1 MDKFNCSVYEVSESI
16 ENMIAEG
23 AVVPLCVSGNSMN
36 PFFIS
41 RRDIVYLKLF
51 SDHELKR
58 NKILL
63 YKRSDGSLVLHRVR
77 KVLQDGKLKMNGD
90 AQSWCETI
98 SKEQIIAIVSEIERK
113 GKIRNVDSVY
123 WSVINNFWYIVFPL
137 RSMIMRV
144 WLKVKRIKNQSE

>member
-1 MDKFNCSVYEVSESI
+1 MDKYNCSVYEVSESI

-113 GKIRNVDSVY
+113 GKIRNADSVY
-123 WSVINNFWYIVFPL
+123 WTVINNFWYIVFPL

>member
-1 MDKFNCSVYEVSESI
+1 MDKYNCSVYEVSESI